1 MHHAAPDENDPDA
14 LRSSPAA
21 ETVVDT
27 MNLPGALK
35 RVLRYGLVGGTAAVV
50 HISVLLVLGQW
61 MSLSLA
67 NPIAFLAASVAGYL
81 GHALFTFHEETGG
94 RQFARRWLLLQYLV
108 NISICALLP
117 LLQAPTLVLVFT
129 PTLLN
134 ALIWSQAARFSA
146 QARQL
151 HNGQPPL
158 LHADDLGL
166 ARGVDAAIIDLARNG
181 QLQGASLLVNGPSA
195 ADAMQAW
202 CGLAEPPPLTLHL
215 CLSEGHRLPNCPDL
229 PAGFGTLL
237 LASLLPWQRRRIAP
251 QLRRVLQQQISR
263 YRQLTG
269 QRQIRLDGHQH
280 IHLVP
285 LVLDAVLDLARSES
299 ITWVRTTREALP
311 EGLSL
316 RLWWRSLQTGGLLK
330 WWVLQ
335 LLSGLAIPRL
345 RRAGLATNRR
355 FAGVLF
361 SGSMFGTAF
370 RRSWETAYGSVAV
383 DRASRPVVLIH
394 PALPDAASGMDQEA
408 FQQSVTFFQSA
419 NRQKE
424 WTSAQQL

>member
-1 MHHAAPDENDPDA
+1 MPVLN
-14 LRSSPAA
+14 
-21 ETVVDT
+21 
-27 MNLPGALK
+27 
-35 RVLRYGLVGGTAAVV
+35 RVLRYGVVGGTAAAI
-50 HISVLLVLGQW
+50 HIGVLLMLGQW
-61 MSLSLA
+61 ISLSLA

-81 GHALFTFHEETGG
+81 GHALLTFREETGG
-94 RQFARRWLLLQYLV
+94 RQFARRWLLLQYIV

-117 LLQAPTLVLVFT
+117 LLKAPTLVLVFT

-134 ALIWSQAARFSA
+134 ALIWSRAAQFSA
-146 QARQL
+146 KARQQQNV
-151 HNGQPPL
+151 HPPL

-166 ARGVDAAIIDLARNG
+166 AEGVDAAIIDLAQSGR
-181 QLQGASLLVNGPSA
+181 LQGASLLANGPSA
-195 ADAMQAW
+195 ADAMEAW
-202 CGLAEPPPLTLHL
+202 RNLAEPPPLTLHL
-215 CLSEGHRLPNCPDL
+215 CLTEGHRLAKCPDL
-229 PAGFGTLL
+229 PSGFGTLL

-251 QLRRVLQQQISR
+251 QLRTVLQQQISR

-269 QRQIRLDGHQH
+269 LSNIRLDGHQH

-285 LVLDAVLDLARSES
+285 LVLDAVLDLAPSES
-299 ITWVRTTREALP
+299 ITWMRTTREPLP

-316 RLWWRSLQTGGLLK
+316 RLWWRSLQTGGLIK
-330 WWVLQ
+330 WLVLQ

-345 RRAGLATNRR
+345 RRAGLETNLR

-370 RRSWETAYGSVAV
+370 RRSWETAYSSNTIHA
-383 DRASRPVVLIH
+383 DTRPVVLIH
-394 PALPDAASGMDQEA
+394 PALIDASAGIDQET
-408 FQQSVTFFQSA
+408 FQQSVAFFNST

>member
-1 MHHAAPDENDPDA
+1 MPV
-14 LRSSPAA
+14 LS
-21 ETVVDT
+21 
-27 MNLPGALK
+27 
-35 RVLRYGLVGGTAAVV
+35 RVLRYGVVGGTATAV
-50 HISVLLVLGQW
+50 HIGVLLLLGPW

-67 NPIAFLAASVAGYL
+67 NPIAFLSASVAGYI
-81 GHALFTFHEETGG
+81 GHALLTFREETGG
-94 RQFARRWLLLQYLV
+94 RQFARRWLLLQYVV

-129 PTLLN
+129 PTVLN
-134 ALIWSQAARFSA
+134 ALIWSRAAQFSTK
-146 QARQL
+146 ARQ
-151 HNGQPPL
+151 HKNGQPPL

-166 ARGVDAAIIDLARNG
+166 ADGVDAAIIDLAQSG

-195 ADAMQAW
+195 ADAMEAW
-202 CGLAEPPPLTLHL
+202 RNLAEPPPLTLHL
-215 CLSEGHRLPNCPDL
+215 CLTEGHRLAKCADL
-229 PAGFGTLL
+229 PSGFGTLL

-251 QLRRVLQQQISR
+251 QLRTVLQEQISR

-269 QRQIRLDGHQH
+269 LSQIRLDGHQH

-285 LVLDAVLDLARSES
+285 LVLDAVLDLAPSEA
-299 ITWVRTTREALP
+299 ITWVRTTREPLP

-316 RLWWRSLQTGGLLK
+316 RLWWRSLQSGGLIK
-330 WWVLQ
+330 WLVLQ

-345 RRAGLATNRR
+345 RRAGLATNLR

-370 RRSWETAYGSVAV
+370 RRSWETAHSSNTIL
-383 DRASRPVVLIH
+383 RSSRPVVLIH
-394 PALPDAASGMDQEA
+394 PAQRHAAAGMDQEA
-408 FQQSVTFFQSA
+408 FQKSVAFFNSH

-424 WTSAQQL
+424 WASAHQL

>member
-1 MHHAAPDENDPDA
+1 M
-14 LRSSPAA
+14 
-21 ETVVDT
+21 
-27 MNLPGALK
+27 
-35 RVLRYGLVGGTAAVV
+35 LRYGVVGGTATAVHV
-50 HISVLLVLGQW
+50 GVLLMLGQW

-81 GHALFTFHEETGG
+81 GHALLTFREETGG
-94 RQFARRWLLLQYLV
+94 RQFARRWLLLQYIV

-117 LLQAPTLVLVFT
+117 LLKAPTLVLVFT

-134 ALIWSQAARFSA
+134 ALIWSRAAQFSA
-146 QARQL
+146 KARQQQNV
-151 HNGQPPL
+151 HPPL

-166 ARGVDAAIIDLARNG
+166 AEGVDAAIIDLAQSGR
-181 QLQGASLLVNGPSA
+181 LQGASLLANGPSA
-195 ADAMQAW
+195 ADAMEAW
-202 CGLAEPPPLTLHL
+202 RNLAEPPPLTLHL
-215 CLSEGHRLPNCPDL
+215 CLTEGHRLAKCPDL
-229 PAGFGTLL
+229 PSGFGTLL

-269 QRQIRLDGHQH
+269 LSHIRLDGHQH

-285 LVLDAVLDLARSES
+285 LVLDAVLDLAPSES
-299 ITWVRTTREALP
+299 ITWMRTTREPLP

-316 RLWWRSLQTGGLLK
+316 RLWWRSLQTGGLIK
-330 WWVLQ
+330 WLVLQ

-345 RRAGLATNRR
+345 RRAGLETNLR

-370 RRSWETAYGSVAV
+370 RRSWETAYSSNTIHP
-383 DRASRPVVLIH
+383 DTRPVVLIH
-394 PALPDAASGMDQEA
+394 PALIDASAGIDQEI
-408 FQQSVTFFQSA
+408 FQQSVAFFNST

>member
-1 MHHAAPDENDPDA
+1 
-14 LRSSPAA
+14 
-21 ETVVDT
+21 
-27 MNLPGALK
+27 MNLPGALN
-35 RVLRYGLVGGTAAVV
+35 RLVRYGSIGFIAAAV
-50 HISVLLVLGQW
+50 HIGVLLLLGPW

-81 GHALFTFHEETGG
+81 GHALFTFREETGG

-108 NISICALLP
+108 NISVCALLP
-117 LLQAPTLVLVFT
+117 LVQAPTLVLVFT
-129 PTLLN
+129 PTVLN
-134 ALIWSQAARFSA
+134 ALIWSRAARFSA
-146 QARQL
+146 QALQL

-166 ARGVDAAIIDLARNG
+166 ARGVDAAIINLARNG

-215 CLSEGHRLPNCPDL
+215 CLTEGHELPNCPDL
-229 PAGFGTLL
+229 PSGFGALL

-299 ITWVRTTREALP
+299 ITWVRTTREDLP
-311 EGLSL
+311 EGLPL
-316 RLWWRSLQTGGLLK
+316 RLWWRSLQTGGLIK
-330 WWVLQ
+330 WCVLQ
-335 LLSGLAIPRL
+335 LLSGLAVPRL
-345 RRAGLATNRR
+345 HRAGLQTNWR

-370 RRSWETAYGSVAV
+370 RRCWETAHSPSWIAR
-383 DRASRPVVLIH
+383 DSQPVVLIH
-394 PALPDAASGMDQEA
+394 PALLHAAAGMEQDA
-408 FQQSVTFFQSA
+408 FQQSVAFFNSP

>member
-1 MHHAAPDENDPDA
+1 MPV
-14 LRSSPAA
+14 LS
-21 ETVVDT
+21 
-27 MNLPGALK
+27 
-35 RVLRYGLVGGTAAVV
+35 RVLRYGVVGGTATAV
-50 HISVLLVLGQW
+50 HIGVLLLLGPW

-67 NPIAFLAASVAGYL
+67 NPIAFLSASVAGYI
-81 GHALFTFHEETGG
+81 GHALLTFREETGG
-94 RQFARRWLLLQYLV
+94 RQFARRWLLLQYVV

-129 PTLLN
+129 PTVLN
-134 ALIWSQAARFSA
+134 ALIWSRAAQFSTK
-146 QARQL
+146 ARQ
-151 HNGQPPL
+151 HKNGQPPL

-166 ARGVDAAIIDLARNG
+166 ADGVDAAIIDLAQSG

-195 ADAMQAW
+195 ADAMEAW
-202 CGLAEPPPLTLHL
+202 RNLAEPPPLTLHL
-215 CLSEGHRLPNCPDL
+215 CLTEGHRLAKCADL
-229 PAGFGTLL
+229 PSGFGTLL

-251 QLRRVLQQQISR
+251 QLRTVLQEQIRR

-269 QRQIRLDGHQH
+269 LSQIRLDGHQH

-285 LVLDAVLDLARSES
+285 LVLDAVLDLAPSEA
-299 ITWVRTTREALP
+299 ITWVRTTREPLP

-316 RLWWRSLQTGGLLK
+316 RLWWRSLQSGGLIK
-330 WWVLQ
+330 WLVLQ

-345 RRAGLATNRR
+345 RRAGLATNLR

-370 RRSWETAYGSVAV
+370 RRSWETAHSSNTIL
-383 DRASRPVVLIH
+383 RSSRPVVLIH
-394 PALPDAASGMDQEA
+394 PAQRHAAAGMDQEA
-408 FQQSVTFFQSA
+408 FQKSVAFFNSH

-424 WTSAQQL
+424 WASAHQL

>member
-1 MHHAAPDENDPDA
+1 MPVLN
-14 LRSSPAA
+14 
-21 ETVVDT
+21 
-27 MNLPGALK
+27 
-35 RVLRYGLVGGTAAVV
+35 RVLRYGVVGGTAAAV
-50 HISVLLVLGQW
+50 HIGVLLMLGQW

-81 GHALFTFHEETGG
+81 GHALLTFREETGG
-94 RQFARRWLLLQYLV
+94 RQFARRWLLLQYIV

-117 LLQAPTLVLVFT
+117 LLKAPTLVLVFT

-134 ALIWSQAARFSA
+134 ALIWSRAAQFSA
-146 QARQL
+146 KARQQQNV
-151 HNGQPPL
+151 HPPL

-166 ARGVDAAIIDLARNG
+166 AEGVDAAIIDLAQSGR
-181 QLQGASLLVNGPSA
+181 LQGASLLANGPSA
-195 ADAMQAW
+195 ADAMEAW
-202 CGLAEPPPLTLHL
+202 RNLAEPPPLTLHI
-215 CLSEGHRLPNCPDL
+215 CLTEGHRLAKCPDL
-229 PAGFGTLL
+229 PSGFGTLL

-251 QLRRVLQQQISR
+251 QLRTVLQQQISR

-269 QRQIRLDGHQH
+269 LSHIRLDGHQH

-285 LVLDAVLDLARSES
+285 LVLDAVLDLAPSES
-299 ITWVRTTREALP
+299 ITWMRTTREPLP

-316 RLWWRSLQTGGLLK
+316 RLWWRSLQTGGLIK
-330 WWVLQ
+330 WLVLQ

-345 RRAGLATNRR
+345 RRAGLETNLR

-370 RRSWETAYGSVAV
+370 RRSWETAYSSNTIHP
-383 DRASRPVVLIH
+383 DTRPVVLIH
-394 PALPDAASGMDQEA
+394 PALIDASAGIDQEI
-408 FQQSVTFFQSA
+408 FQQSVAFFNST